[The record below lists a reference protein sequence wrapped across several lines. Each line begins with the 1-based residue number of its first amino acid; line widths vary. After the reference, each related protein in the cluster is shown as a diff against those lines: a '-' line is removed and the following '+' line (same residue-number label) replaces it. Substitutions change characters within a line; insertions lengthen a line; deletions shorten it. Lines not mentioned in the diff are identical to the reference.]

1 MIIFSPFSQAFN
13 QIFMKDITLGR
24 ANYHA
29 DRVLYDIAEIAN
41 IKIYC
46 HKKKKW
52 AQGFCYYLMTLYNI
66 LTEIL
71 KIISACG
78 LTSLRN
84 DLELS
89 PDSLQVLSC
98 SSHA

>member
-1 MIIFSPFSQAFN
+1 MIVFLSFSQAFN

-52 AQGFCYYLMTLYNI
+52 AQGARLLLLSDDFVQYIDGELGS
-66 LTEIL
+66 
-71 KIISACG
+71 KKPPRFR
-78 LTSLRN
+78 SLFYTGFN
-84 DLELS
+84 S
-89 PDSLQVLSC
+89 IFNC
-98 SSHA
+98 

>member
-1 MIIFSPFSQAFN
+1 MIVFLSFSQAFN

-66 LTEIL
+66 LTETWAVKSRPAFVPYFTRALIL
-71 KIISACG
+71 FSIVK
-78 LTSLRN
+78 N
-84 DLELS
+84 
-89 PDSLQVLSC
+89 V
-98 SSHA
+98 HK